1 MVMMLLVLL
10 AVAGPPKGPEQ
21 HPALAETL
29 AVLDRDSV
37 QVQAPDLD
45 VHERARLAVE
55 IREQGAK
62 VPALTVAEPPPVQQ
76 LARTVEQRTARLVA
90 AMGKNDPDATGREAG
105 QLQVQVSKLRAAV
118 AP

>member
-1 MVMMLLVLL
+1 MLLVLL
-10 AVAGPPKGPEQ
+10 AVAGPTPPVPEQ
-21 HPALAETL
+21 HPALAQTL
-29 AVLDRDSV
+29 AALDRDSV
-37 QVQAPDLD
+37 KAQAPDLD
-45 VHERARLAVE
+45 VHERTRLAVE
-55 IREQGAK
+55 IRDQGAK

-90 AMGKNDPDATGREAG
+90 AMGKNDPDAVGREAG